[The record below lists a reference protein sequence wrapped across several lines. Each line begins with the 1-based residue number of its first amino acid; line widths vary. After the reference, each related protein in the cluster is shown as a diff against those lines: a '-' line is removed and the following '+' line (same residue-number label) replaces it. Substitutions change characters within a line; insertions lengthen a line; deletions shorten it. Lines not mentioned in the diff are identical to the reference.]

1 MGILSWLFGSS
12 AKPRPDHGE
21 RFDNDWD
28 DDDDDDDYGIV
39 NVPANI
45 QNHGGGKYTSGGGNK
60 YERFR
65 PANDIDKRGSYKID
79 QTFEVAGAFA
89 RNKEINEICNWLGS
103 AGDNVQVKVI
113 VEREPTN
120 KYDANAVRLSLE
132 GDGLAHTTF
141 GYLPRHIAAT
151 CTDELPIVELQSIY
165 QRREIIART
174 LIKRAKAKK

>member
-12 AKPRPDHGE
+12 AKPHPDYEEGI
-21 RFDNDWD
+21 DDDWD
-28 DDDDDDDYGIV
+28 DDDDDYGTV
-39 NVPANI
+39 NGPADI
-45 QNHGGGKYTSGGGNK
+45 QNHGGGKYTSRGGNN

-89 RNKEINEICNWLGS
+89 FSNEINAICNWLGS
-103 AGDNVQVKVI
+103 AGDKVHVKVF

-120 KYDANAVRLSLE
+120 QYDANAIKLSLQ
-132 GDGLAHTTF
+132 GDGLAQTTF
-141 GYLPRHIAAT
+141 GYLPKDIAAQY
-151 CTDELPIVELQSIY
+151 TDELPIVELESIY